1 MFTRQSVVLVIG
13 AATAAIGGW
22 LFLHPY
28 QGEPLWAEWLLAPV
42 LVLLGL
48 LMAIIGTSICFFVET
63 PGTSAS
69 KNLPIA
75 ARPHR

>member
-1 MFTRQSVVLVIG
+1 MFTRQNTVLVIA

-28 QGEPLWAEWLLAPV
+28 QGEPLWAEWLLAPI
-42 LVLLGL
+42 LVFLGI
-48 LMAIIGTSICFFVET
+48 LMAIIGVSICFFVET
-63 PGTSAS
+63 PTTAAS

-75 ARPHR
+75 AKPHR